1 MTIRPAGFP
10 ARTPTALPA
19 WCTAILHRMRHRG
32 SSGRR
37 GAGHDGAGRDGAG
50 RSGRAARLAE
60 RLDRAEAV
68 RAEAE
73 RRRMW
78 L

>member
-37 GAGHDGAGRDGAG
+37 GAGHDGAGR
-50 RSGRAARLAE
+50 SGRAARLAE